1 MYDAII
7 IGAGIGGLTAAAK
20 LAKNGL
26 KVLILEKIHHIG
38 GTSYIF
44 KRKGYTFPQG
54 PLSFSFPSIVQ
65 DILRDTG
72 ITEKISFERNHFQL
86 ISPEID
92 IVYSQNLRDFKEELI
107 SRFPAEEEGLKKFF
121 NELLSLVEVIADIH
135 QWHPDYLI
143 GKEREIA
150 QQKLNSH
157 KEQLQLVEKYDKIS
171 SKDLLDKYLHN
182 QSLKKLLGS
191 QGTYEPIMSM
201 VHLAFMWNVM
211 SQVGIWFPSCGIH
224 GICDLL
230 SERYRAYGG
239 EIQLRTPVKEI
250 LIEQNR
256 VKGVR
261 TEGGDI
267 FETSWVIA
275 NADYKKVFLE
285 MILPTHLSATFRE
298 SVANTPY
305 TGSEL
310 CLYLGIDPKKVDL
323 SRMRANHLFY
333 RFKMEHDLKSP
344 EAFENKEIEICL
356 WSNKS
361 PEFTPI
367 GQKSLVVRANMPY
380 DLFDPWRIGE
390 KKRKEGYKAY
400 KEQLAD
406 KLISVAEEVL
416 PGLSDSVVVQDI
428 ATPLTYKDWGQRTD
442 GSIAGWGRDIK
453 KVRIHTKLL
462 MKDPID
468 HLLVVGIYSVLEPFL
483 GGFPV
488 SMYTGNLA
496 ANFVLET
503 IL

>member
-38 GTSYIF
+38 GTSYTF

-54 PLSFSFPSIVQ
+54 PLSFSFPNIVQ
-65 DILRDTG
+65 DILNEVG
-72 ITEKISFERNHFQL
+72 ITEKIRFERNHFQL
-86 ISPEID
+86 ISAEMD
-92 IVYSQNLRDFKEELI
+92 IVYSQNLKEFKEELI
-107 SRFPAEEEGLKKFF
+107 ARFPAEEEGLDKFF
-121 NELLSLVEVIADIH
+121 NDLLSLIEVIADIH

-143 GKEREIA
+143 GKEQEIA
-150 QQKLNSH
+150 QQNLHLH
-157 KEQLQLVEKYDKIS
+157 KEQLRLVEKYDKIP

-230 SERYRAYGG
+230 SESLRAYGG
-239 EIQLRTPVKEI
+239 EIKLRTPVKEI
-250 LIEQNR
+250 LIEKNR
-256 VKGVR
+256 VIGVR
-261 TEGGDI
+261 TEDDDI
-267 FETSWVIA
+267 FETFWVIA

-285 MILPTHLSATFRE
+285 MIPPKHLSAPFRE
-298 SVANTPY
+298 SVLNTPY

-310 CLYLGIDPKKVDL
+310 CLYLGVDPKKVDI

-333 RFKMEHDLKSP
+333 RSKMERDLTSP
-344 EAFENKEIEICL
+344 EDFKNKEIEICF

-361 PEFTPI
+361 PEFAPI
-367 GQKSLVVRANMPY
+367 GQQSLVIRANMPY
-380 DLFDPWRIGE
+380 DLFEPWRIAE
-390 KKRKEGYKAY
+390 KKRKKGYKTY
-400 KEQLAD
+400 KEKLAD
-406 KLISVAEEVL
+406 KLISVAEEIL
-416 PGLSDSVVVQDI
+416 PGLADSVVVRDI

-453 KVRIHTKLL
+453 KVRLNTKLL